1 VFSSVPA
8 LSKTTAT
15 DMIIPGDTP
24 LCISL
29 CIESMKLMFVT
40 ETAEKIKS
48 MEIRGAGRIARAGA
62 EALWRHASEIHVDD
76 LASFLGEME
85 SAAQVLVATRP
96 TAVSLPNAVHIV
108 MSGLNKAETLDDARN
123 GVISR
128 AEQFIHSSQN
138 AVQKIALFGSRHI
151 RDGDTIL
158 THCNSEAALGCIIE
172 AHRTGKEIEVFA
184 TEVRPRNQGL
194 ITIRTLNDAGIK
206 TNFIV
211 DSAVRSFIHDV
222 DLVIMGADAV
232 TVNGGVVNKIGTAQV
247 AHTAHEARVNVL
259 IAAET
264 YKFAPRTII
273 GELIQIEERAG
284 SEVLADEISCTL
296 PHVTVR
302 NPAFD
307 VTPAEY
313 IDLIVTEAGA
323 IPPQMAYIIIRE
335 YLGWGI
341 EEFNKIFEM
350 NTEHEE

>member
-1 VFSSVPA
+1 
-8 LSKTTAT
+8 
-15 DMIIPGDTP
+15 
-24 LCISL
+24 
-29 CIESMKLMFVT
+29 MKLMFVT

-48 MEIRGAGRIARAGA
+48 MEIRGAGRIAREAA
-62 EALWRHASEIHVDD
+62 EALRRHATEVRNED
-76 LASFLGEME
+76 LRFFQHEMDA
-85 SAAQVLVATRP
+85 AAQILIATRP

-108 MSGLNKAETLDDARN
+108 MSGLERAVTLEEARN

-128 AEQFIHSSQN
+128 AEQFIHSSRH
-138 AVQKIALFGSRHI
+138 AVEKIAQYGARHI
-151 RDGDTIL
+151 RDGDTLL

-172 AHRTGKEIEVFA
+172 AHRSGKEIEVFA
-184 TEVRPRNQGL
+184 TEVRPRNQGYV
-194 ITIRTLNDAGIK
+194 TIRTLNDAGIK

-211 DSAVRSFIHDV
+211 DSAVRSFIPEV
-222 DLVIMGADAV
+222 DLVIVGADAV
-232 TVNGGVVNKIGTAQV
+232 TVNGAVVNKIGTSQV

-259 IAAET
+259 VAAET

-273 GELIQIEERAG
+273 GELITIEERAG
-284 SEVLADEISCTL
+284 NEILTDEIARTL
-296 PHVTVR
+296 PQVTVR

-341 EEFNKIFEM
+341 EEFHKTFEM
-350 NTEHEE
+350 NTRNEE